1 MMGIIRFTLWAHR
14 SPESIFGAASSPVN
28 RDGVVLTFD
37 DEGRA
42 PRSALGLAQARGPLC
57 SLQCRDGADGF

>member
-37 DEGRA
+37 
-42 PRSALGLAQARGPLC
+42 RGPLC